1 MFKNM
6 GIQRERFMTQYDK
19 VLIIAEVEKTDLDK
33 TEVIQEI
40 MNWLK
45 KSKKI
50 VNITKMD
57 YASTGEKIKYELE
70 LLE

>member
-1 MFKNM
+1 
-6 GIQRERFMTQYDK
+6 MTQYDK